1 MAEQEPE
8 GQLAEQGQGSG
19 AASQTQAGAAASSD
33 GQSGQATS
41 RNKPDWVRD
50 EFWDAG
56 TGLKVDEL
64 GKSYAELAE
73 FRKAAT
79 EREAA
84 LPSKAEDYKFEIRKE
99 LIPEGIDASKVAIDK
114 ESPLYK
120 GIVETF
126 AANRVP
132 ADVAQKAFE
141 VFARDQLAM
150 QKALVEAAA
159 AERKK
164 LGDTAPARIDAIA
177 AWAKA
182 HLGEDDA
189 KAILGSLAK
198 ADTVR
203 LWERVMKIAAGGNVV
218 PFNQRGQANG
228 PDTLSDED
236 WNRMTPSA
244 RLEYARQKAGGKQ

>member
-1 MAEQEPE
+1 MAEQET
-8 GQLAEQGQGSG
+8 GDRTAEQGQVTGDQPANRS
-19 AASQTQAGAAASSD
+19 GAAASSGD
-33 GQSGQATS
+33 PSSQATS
-41 RNKPDWVRD
+41 PTKPEWVGE
-50 EFWDAG
+50 EFWDAEK
-56 TGLKVDEL
+56 GLRVDEL

-73 FRKAAT
+73 FRKAAA

-84 LPSKAEDYKFEIRKE
+84 LPSKPEDYKFEIPAE
-99 LIPEGIDASKVAIDK
+99 LIPEGLDASKVGIDTD
-114 ESPLYK
+114 SPLYK

-126 AANRVP
+126 AANKVP

-164 LGDTAPARIDAIA
+164 LGDSAPARVDAIA

-182 HLGEDDA
+182 QLGEDDA

-203 LWERVMKIAAGGNVV
+203 LWERVMKIAGGGNVV
-218 PFNQRGQANG
+218 PFNQRGLANG

-236 WNRMTPSA
+236 WGRMTPTA
-244 RLEYARQKAGGKQ
+244 RLEYARQKAGNKQ